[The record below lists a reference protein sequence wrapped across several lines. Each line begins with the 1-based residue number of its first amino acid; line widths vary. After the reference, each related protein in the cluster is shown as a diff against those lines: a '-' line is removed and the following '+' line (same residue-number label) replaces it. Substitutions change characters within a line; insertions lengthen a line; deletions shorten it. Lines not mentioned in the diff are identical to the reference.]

1 MHPVLI
7 KIGPIVIHTYGVMVA
22 LGFIMGMWYS
32 AREAERI
39 GLDVN
44 KILDLAFWVLIGG
57 LVGAR
62 LLFIL
67 TLWKDFMRYPLE
79 MLEIWKG
86 GLVWYGGVIGGGLT
100 AYYYIKKHNLPF
112 WPVIDIITTAGFIG
126 LAFGRLGCT
135 SAGCCHG
142 KVIPWADPKHPPWW
156 SLVFTDDR
164 SLVPLSMRGK
174 PLYPTQPLSSL
185 CAFCLFTFLLIW
197 RRYKRFDGELFA
209 LGLIIYSV
217 YRFLIEFLRG
227 DKIRGF
233 VIPGVLS
240 TSQFIGIFTFLFGI
254 YIYWYLL
261 QKNKKERAQNG

>member
-1 MHPVLI
+1 MHPVLF

-32 AREAERI
+32 AREAERL

-57 LVGAR
+57 LIGAR
-62 LLFIL
+62 LLFII
-67 TLWKDFMRYPLE
+67 TLWKDFMHYPLE
-79 MLEIWKG
+79 MLKVWKG

-112 WPVIDIITTAGFIG
+112 WPVIDIISTAAFIG

-142 KVIPWADPKHPPWW
+142 KVIPWADPKNPPWW
-156 SLVFTDDR
+156 ALVFTDDR

-185 CAFCLFTFLLIW
+185 CAFCLFSFLLVW
-197 RRYKRFDGELFA
+197 RRYKKFDGELFSLA
-209 LGLIIYSV
+209 LIIYSV

-240 TSQFIGIFTFLFGI
+240 TSQFIGIFTFLAGI
-254 YIYWYLL
+254 YFYWYLWN
-261 QKNKKERAQNG
+261 KNKKESGNG